1 MRRTGGRPPGEYE
14 QAWRDGTL
22 GQVPAR
28 GPGSRPGR
36 PPEGGGHGRRALPRR
51 APPAPAGAPP
61 RTPALLRDAPAGH
74 DGCGGRRVS
83 PRRPRDG
90 CHGTPAQVK
99 GASGVAGDN
108 AEASPLTSPGN
119 PRRNAGCPTRRC
131 PTPPGRPGG
140 RSPPTRRGSW
150 TAQLDRCSIN
160 KSGKMIRPWFRQA
173 AVPWKTTVT
182 QTRASGE
189 NRVSTKLGVLHSGFA
204 GLVFGRSG
212 CWGLSGEFDGDGFEF
227 GDELAQAAVGGEVGA
242 EPFGFLGG
250 EGLGDGAG
258 SGFAGPGGVGA
269 VQDGRA
275 GAAVAAGPLAA
286 GGAAGERAGQGDADP
301 GELGLDLLVAAGR
314 VVHGDRIPYPPR
326 RRHPPLAC
334 LNLLYFKHG
343 CPSRGR
349 CGGRGLGHAAG
360 GQGDRPRA
368 ARAVPVRWYPGSP
381 GRPGVPGW
389 TTT

>member
-28 GPGSRPGR
+28 GPGSRPRR

-150 TAQLDRCSIN
+150 TAQLDRCSIKQKRKN
-160 KSGKMIRPWFRQA
+160 DQTV
-173 AVPWKTTVT
+173 VPPGGGTVEDNSHPDQSIWGESSLH
-182 QTRASGE
+182 QTRGAPE
-189 NRVSTKLGVLHSGFA
+189 GFV
-204 GLVFGRSG
+204 GGVFGVAV
-212 CWGLSGEFDGDGFEF
+212 EAFDGV
-227 GDELAQAAVGGEVGA
+227 AQGGVALVPGRAAVGQVLAVTGA
-242 EPFGFLGG
+242 DVR
-250 EGLGDGAG
+250 GDGDRR
-258 SGFAGPGGVGA
+258 SGGRSSA
-269 VQDGRA
+269 VRA
-275 GAAVAAGPLAA
+275 GGWSTLARPSR
-286 GGAAGERAGQGDADP
+286 GEIEAWRSGQISPGWLPRAGQD
-301 GELGLDLLVAAGR
+301 
-314 VVHGDRIPYPPR
+314 
-326 RRHPPLAC
+326 
-334 LNLLYFKHG
+334 
-343 CPSRGR
+343 SR
-349 CGGRGLGHAAG
+349 
-360 GQGDRPRA
+360 
-368 ARAVPVRWYPGSP
+368 W
-381 GRPGVPGW
+381 
-389 TTT
+389 